1 MSRSLNYGRGFLL
14 SSAAALLLLAAPSQA
29 AGPRFDVFLGYNNL
43 LPAQG
48 WFPITCEVQ
57 NDGPAFNGTIEV
69 SAENFGGG
77 QTRRLKVDLPTGTL
91 KRVVIPVFT
100 AARVWNVRL
109 LDERGK
115 VRAEQTGLNAR
126 VIQRELPLVAGL
138 CRTVQGLPTFP
149 EFPANPIMQLS
160 ASAYGAARLQAE
172 TFPDN
177 PLALESIDLLY
188 LNSAKALELKEPQAY
203 ALLAW
208 LQSGG
213 HLVVGVE
220 QISDITGNPWL
231 RDLMP
236 CTLTDARNLNNHP
249 QLDQWLRGPWIST
262 RIQEPNAAS
271 AAADAAR
278 QAAAAQAAAIRAAAQ
293 AAAARRGGA
302 SAPPPA
308 PPLVNRRAGNAGGQT
323 AATSPSSI
331 MEDAEFEAAPLP
343 MLTGTMRD
351 GATLIGDAAAPLAVT
366 AERGRGRITVLTFS
380 PEREPFVS
388 WKNRGWF
395 WAKLAEVPLAR
406 LTSNANAMNM
416 PQLSSDGIFGS
427 MIDSKQVRKLPLGWL
442 LLLLAAYL
450 AVIGPL
456 DQWWL
461 KKINRQMLTWIT
473 FPLYVVA
480 FSGLIYLIGFH
491 LRAGELEWNE
501 LNVVDVLPDLLPGV
515 PSAVLRGETYV
526 SIYSPV
532 NARYQLG
539 SGQPFATLRGEYGRN
554 YGGGSENSAAAIVQT
569 GNGFDAEAFVP
580 VWTSQLYVSDW
591 LQRAEPMPLTMS
603 VSRQGAGW
611 SATIENTTDQPWPQ
625 ARLVLGQ
632 RLYDLAALPAHQ
644 SKTFTLNSG
653 EGMLLANF
661 VNQNA
666 GPFRNA
672 VQARRTTFGNNAVA
686 IGNVAEGAMAA
697 SFLAKMNA
705 AEGYGNN
712 FEVFRSLDLS
722 RFAGAD
728 HAILLAWDPDH
739 SLAAPLNRFTAL
751 RTHRSTLL
759 RLVVP
764 VK

>member
-14 SSAAALLLLAAPSQA
+14 PWAAALLLLAAPAGQA
-29 AGPRFDVFLGYNNL
+29 AGPRFDVFPGYNYIV
-43 LPAQG
+43 PDQG

-57 NDGPAFNGTIEV
+57 NDGPSFNAIIEV
-69 SAENFGGG
+69 SAEQVGRG
-77 QTRRLKVDLPTGTL
+77 QTRRVKVDLPTGTL

-109 LDERGK
+109 LDERGR
-115 VRAEQTGLNAR
+115 VRAEKSGLTAT
-126 VIQRELPLVAGL
+126 VVSHELPLVAGL

-149 EFPANPIMQLS
+149 PFPAPVFLQS
-160 ASAYGAARLQAE
+160 SSTYGAARLQTE

-177 PLALESIDLLY
+177 PLAMESIDLLY
-188 LNSAKALELKEPQAY
+188 LNSAKALDLKVPQVN

-208 LQSGG
+208 LQNGG
-213 HLVVGVE
+213 HLVVGAE

-231 RDLMP
+231 RELMP
-236 CTLTDARNLNNHP
+236 CDLTGARSLENHL
-249 QLDQWLRGPWIST
+249 QLDQWLRGAWSST
-262 RIQEPNAAS
+262 RFQEPNLPNNPMRGQPNTGRIWQPVPMP
-271 AAADAAR
+271 AR
-278 QAAAAQAAAIRAAAQ
+278 G
-293 AAAARRGGA
+293 RG
-302 SAPPPA
+302 
-308 PPLVNRRAGNAGGQT
+308 NTAGNAAG
-323 AATSPSSI
+323 AFPIAI
-331 MEDAEFEAAPLP
+331 AEDPQFESAPLP

-351 GATLIGDAAAPLAVT
+351 GAVLIGSEAAPLAVT

-388 WKNRGWF
+388 WQNRGWF
-395 WAKLAEVPLAR
+395 WAKLAEIPLAR
-406 LTSNANAMNM
+406 LTSNANPANM
-416 PQLSSDGIFGS
+416 ARLSSDGIFGS
-427 MIDSKQVRKLPLGWL
+427 MIDSRQVRKLPLSWL
-442 LLLLAAYL
+442 LVLLVAYL

-456 DQWWL
+456 DQYWL

-473 FPLYVVA
+473 FPVYVAA

-501 LNVVDVLPDLLPGV
+501 LNVVDVLPDLEPSLPG
-515 PSAVLRGETYV
+515 AVLRGETYL

-539 SGQPFATLRGEYGRN
+539 SVQPYATLRGEYGGN
-554 YGGGSENSAAAIVQT
+554 YGGGSENSGAAIVQT

-591 LQRAEPMPLTMS
+591 LQPAQPMPLSMS
-603 VSRQGAGW
+603 VTRQGAGW
-611 SATIENTTDQPWPQ
+611 SATIENTMDRSLPL

-644 SKTFTLNSG
+644 SKTFTLGANDG
-653 EGMLLANF
+653 TPLASF
-661 VNQNA
+661 VNQNSSS
-666 GPFRNA
+666 FLQA
-672 VQARRTTFGNNAVA
+672 VQTRRTTFGNNAVA
-686 IGNVAEGAMAA
+686 IGDAAQGAMAA
-697 SFLAKMNA
+697 SFLGKLNG
-705 AEGYGNN
+705 AEGGWNS
-712 FEVFRSLDLS
+712 FQVFRSLDLS

-739 SLAAPLNRFTAL
+739 SLAAPLNHFTAK
-751 RTHRSTLL
+751 RTHRDTLL